1 MGDNEQGLLGGGRG
15 AMAGRQEGG
24 MQKII
29 PSILGGLAGAF
40 IYAYIYHK
48 YDIGSEILTTVS
60 IIYLLI
66 YVYILDCRISKK

>member
-1 MGDNEQGLLGGGRG
+1 VTTSKGNWAG
-15 AMAGRQEGG
+15 AAGRWRGGKRGG

-60 IIYLLI
+60 IIFLLI